1 MNANLYNGLT
11 LAYIGDC
18 VYELEIRKHFVSKG
32 LTKVD
37 DLHKTV
43 IKYTCAEKQSS
54 IIKYLVENNILSEE
68 EVNIYKRGRNSKA
81 NKTRK
86 NLSNQDYLAA
96 TGFESLIGYLHLCEK
111 HERIN
116 EIVQIALTL

>member
-11 LAYIGDC
+11 LAYLGDC
-18 VYELEIRKHFVSKG
+18 VYELEVRKHFISAG

-37 DLHKTV
+37 ELHKTV
-43 IKYTCAEKQSS
+43 TKYTCAEKQSE
-54 IIKYLVENNILSEE
+54 IMKYLIDYSVLSDEEILMF
-68 EVNIYKRGRNSKA
+68 KRGRNSKV

-96 TGFESLIGYLHLCEK
+96 TGFESLMGYLYLIKDEK
-111 HERIN
+111 RIA
-116 EIVQIALTL
+116 ELVKISLTL